1 MQKLKSLNFSGLI
14 SIIKCCLIG
23 IIFTLAGIVA
33 FAVVLKFVD
42 VPSNA
47 MGYINNAIKGVSIFV
62 MVLFL
67 KKGNNE
73 KLLLKSAFGGLI
85 YAALSLVIFSILN
98 GSFVFDLTVLCDFAF
113 ALIVAVVASVI
124 VNLLNR
130 KA

>member
-1 MQKLKSLNFSGLI
+1 MQKIKSLNFSGLI

-47 MGYINNAIKGVSIFV
+47 IGYINDVIKGISIFV

-67 KKGNNE
+67 KKGSNE
-73 KLLLKSAFGGLI
+73 KLLLKSALGGI
-85 YAALSLVIFSILN
+85 VYAVLSLIIFSILN
-98 GSFVFDLTVLCDFAF
+98 GSFSFNLTVVCDLVF
-113 ALIVAVVASVI
+113 ALIVAIVASII
-124 VNLLNR
+124 VNVLSK